1 MRSCFREMIA
11 GTTPTLTLPLK
22 GRECHGTPSPSGGQ
36 GHTWSE
42 ARRGWGWFGKRRQI
56 LLCSIAIALVLTTA
70 PAPAAELRIG
80 LSGEVTSL
88 DPHLL
93 ASQPNLTV
101 GRHVFESLTDVDAQ
115 TRLIPGLAE
124 SWRAIDAT
132 TWEFRLRRG
141 VRFHDGSDF
150 SAEDAAF
157 SMQRPLSI
165 KGSPGGFASYVRA
178 IASATA
184 VDAHTLRIKTK
195 YPYGALPEDINSILI
210 VSKKHALNAGP
221 EDFDAGRAMVGTG
234 PYRFVRY
241 QRGDRLELARHD
253 GWWGKAPAWDR
264 VTLRVIPADPS
275 RTAAL
280 LSGELDA
287 IEHVPSADIKNINK
301 NNKLRVTQST
311 SWRTILL
318 HLDQYRAQP
327 PGVTDAGGKP
337 LAHNPFMDL
346 RVRQA
351 ISKAINRNAI
361 AERVME
367 GLAVPAANIVS
378 PGVFGHNAALKA
390 EVYDVEGAKKLLA
403 AAGYPNGFHVTLAGP
418 NNRYINDEQV
428 LQTVA
433 QLLTRAGIT
442 TRVEAMPMSAF
453 LGRVRKEETAFAL
466 LGWGSFAADLALR
479 SLVATPN
486 ADKGY
491 GAWNWGRYANPK
503 VDALMEQAL
512 TSVDRP
518 KREAL
523 AREAN
528 TLAMNDLAFIPLHH
542 QVVSWAMRAGLNYT
556 PRTDEFTFAHHFTP
570 R

>member
-1 MRSCFREMIA
+1 MLAAIMK
-11 GTTPTLTLPLK
+11 TPRMKPVTLLFTLL
-22 GRECHGTPSPSGGQ
+22 T
-36 GHTWSE
+36 
-42 ARRGWGWFGKRRQI
+42 A
-56 LLCSIAIALVLTTA
+56 LLCAT
-70 PAPAAELRIG
+70 APAAELRIG

-88 DPHLL
+88 DPHFL
-93 ASQPNLTV
+93 AAQPNLTV
-101 GRHVFESLTDVDAQ
+101 ARHVFESLTDIDPQ

-124 SWRAIDAT
+124 RWRAVDAT
-132 TWEFRLRRG
+132 TWEFKLRRG
-141 VRFHDGSDF
+141 VKFHDGSDF
-150 SAEDAAF
+150 TAEDAVF
-157 SMQRPLSI
+157 SLQRPLSI
-165 KGSPGGFASYVRA
+165 KGSPGGFASYVRS
-178 IASATA
+178 IASVTA

-195 YPYGALPEDINSILI
+195 YPYGALPEEINSILI
-210 VSKKHALNAGP
+210 VSKKHALHAGP
-221 EDFDAGRAMVGTG
+221 GDFDAGRAMIGTG
-234 PYRFVRY
+234 PYKFLRY
-241 QRGDRLELARHD
+241 QRGDRLELARNNQ
-253 GWWGKAPAWDR
+253 WWGQATAPSWDK

-287 IEHVPSADIKNINK
+287 IEHVPSADIKNIIK
-301 NNKLRVTQST
+301 NNKLRVIQTT
-311 SWRTILL
+311 SWRTIVL

-337 LAHNPFMDL
+337 LAKNPFMDL

-351 ISKAINRNAI
+351 ISKAINRSAI
-361 AERVME
+361 ADRVME

-378 PGVFGHNAALKA
+378 PGVFGHDAALKA
-390 EVYDVEGAKKLLA
+390 ETYDPAGAKRLLTE
-403 AAGYPNGFHVTLAGP
+403 AGYPNGFRVTLTGP

-442 TRVEAMPMSAF
+442 TRVEAAPMSAF
-453 LGRVRKEETAFAL
+453 LGRVRKEETGFAL

-486 ADKGY
+486 SEKGY
-491 GAWNWGRYANPK
+491 GAWNWGRYTNPK

-512 TSVDRP
+512 GSIDRD
-518 KREAL
+518 KRETL

-528 TLAMNDLAFIPLHH
+528 TLAMNDLALIPLHH

>member
-1 MRSCFREMIA
+1 MRCWLSA
-11 GTTPTLTLPLK
+11 LLLTLVF
-22 GRECHGTPSPSGGQ
+22 GQ
-36 GHTWSE
+36 G
-42 ARRGWGWFGKRRQI
+42 I
-56 LLCSIAIALVLTTA
+56 
-70 PAPAAELRIG
+70 AAELRIG

-101 GRHVFESLTDVDAQ
+101 GRHVFESLTDVDPQ

-124 SWRAIDAT
+124 RWRAIDAT
-132 TWEFRLRRG
+132 TWEFNLRRG
-141 VRFHDGSDF
+141 VKFHDGSDF
-150 SAEDAAF
+150 TAGDAAF
-157 SMQRPLSI
+157 SLQRPLSI

-178 IASATA
+178 IASVTA
-184 VDAHTLRIKTK
+184 VDAHTLRIKTR

-210 VSKKHALNAGP
+210 VSQKHALNAGP
-221 EDFDAGRAMVGTG
+221 EDFDAGRAMIGTG
-234 PYRFVRY
+234 PYKFLKY
-241 QRGDRLELARHD
+241 QRGDRLELARND
-253 GWWGKAPAWDR
+253 LWWGKAPAWPSWDR

-280 LSGELDA
+280 LSGELDV

-301 NNKLRVTQST
+301 NNKLVTTQTT

-327 PGVTDAGGKP
+327 PGVTDANGKA
-337 LAHNPFMDL
+337 LTKNPFMDL

-351 ISKAINRNAI
+351 ISKAINRAAI

-390 EVYDVEGAKKLLA
+390 EAYDPEGAKRLLTE
-403 AAGYPNGFHVTLAGP
+403 AGYPNGFRVTLAGP

-453 LGRVRKEETAFAL
+453 LGRVRKEDTSFAL

-479 SLVATPN
+479 SLVAAPN
-486 ADKGY
+486 PDKGY

-512 TSVDRP
+512 ASVDRP
-518 KREAL
+518 QREAL

-528 TLAMNDLAFIPLHH
+528 TLAMQDLAFIPLHH
-542 QVVSWAMRAGLNYT
+542 QVVSWAMRAGLGYT

-570 R
+570 RGR

>member
-1 MRSCFREMIA
+1 MDKKIIPLLALLATLLQGITPVAAA
-11 GTTPTLTLPLK
+11 G
-22 GRECHGTPSPSGGQ
+22 
-36 GHTWSE
+36 
-42 ARRGWGWFGKRRQI
+42 
-56 LLCSIAIALVLTTA
+56 
-70 PAPAAELRIG
+70 LRIG
-80 LSGEVTSL
+80 LSGEVSSL
-88 DPHLL
+88 DPHFL

-101 GRHVFESLTDVDAQ
+101 ARHVFESLTDVDAQ

-132 TWEFRLRRG
+132 TWEFKLRRG
-141 VRFHDGSDF
+141 VKFHDGSEF
-150 SAEDAAF
+150 TAVDAAF
-157 SMQRPLSI
+157 SITRPLSI
-165 KGSPGGFASYVRA
+165 KGSPGGFASYVRTVE
-178 IASATA
+178 STTV

-210 VSKKHALNAGP
+210 VSKKHAQNAGP
-221 EDFDAGRAMVGTG
+221 EDFDSGRALVGTG
-234 PYRFVRY
+234 PYRHQSYR
-241 QRGDRLELARHD
+241 RGDRLELARHE
-253 GWWGKAPAWDR
+253 GWWGKRPAWDR
-264 VTLRVIPADPS
+264 VTLRVVPADPS

-287 IEHVPSADIKNINK
+287 IEHVPSADIKKLNK
-301 NNKLRVTQST
+301 NNNLRILQTT

-327 PGVTDAGGKP
+327 PGVTGNDGKP
-337 LAHNPFMDL
+337 LAKNPFMDI
-346 RVRQA
+346 RVRRA
-351 ISKAINRNAI
+351 LSMAINREAI
-361 AERVME
+361 AQRVME

-390 EVYDVEGAKKLLA
+390 AAYDPAGAKKLLA
-403 AAGYPNGFHVTLAGP
+403 EAGYPHGFRVTLAGP

-433 QLLTRAGIT
+433 QLLTRAGIV
-442 TRVEAMPMSAF
+442 TRVEAAPMSAY
-453 LGRVRKEETAFAL
+453 LGRVRKEETSFAL

-479 SLVATPN
+479 SLVATPTPE
-486 ADKGY
+486 KGW
-491 GAWNWGRYANPK
+491 GAWNWGRYSSKK

-512 TSVDRP
+512 ASVDRG

-528 TLAMNDLAFIPLHH
+528 TLAVNDLAFIPLHH
-542 QVVSWAMRAGLNYT
+542 QVVSWAMRANLDYA

-570 R
+570 RAK

>member
-1 MRSCFREMIA
+1 MRSRFGKMIA
-11 GTTPTLTLPLK
+11 VTTPTLTLPLK
-22 GRECHGTPSPSGGQ
+22 GRESRGTPSPSGG
-36 GHTWSE
+36 
-42 ARRGWGWFGKRRQI
+42 RRGWGWFSKHCRI
-56 LLCSIAIALVLTTA
+56 LLGSIAIALFLTTT

-80 LSGEVTSL
+80 LSGEVSSL

-101 GRHVFESLTDVDAQ
+101 GRHVFESLTDVDPQ
-115 TRLIPGLAE
+115 TKLIPGLAE
-124 SWRAIDAT
+124 SWRAIDAI
-132 TWEFRLRRG
+132 TWEFKLRRG
-141 VRFHDGSDF
+141 VKFHDGSDF
-150 SAEDAAF
+150 TAEDAAF

-178 IASATA
+178 IESATA

-210 VSKKHALNAGP
+210 VSRKIATNAGP

-234 PYRFVRY
+234 PYKFVRY
-241 QRGDRLELARHD
+241 QRGDRLELARHE
-253 GWWGKAPAWDR
+253 GWWGKARPSWDR

-280 LSGELDA
+280 LSGELDV

-301 NNKLRVTQST
+301 NNNLRVAQTT

-318 HLDQYRAQP
+318 HLDQYRAQA
-327 PGVTDAGGKP
+327 PGVTDASGKP
-337 LAHNPFMDL
+337 LGKNPFMDL

-351 ISKAINRNAI
+351 ISKAINRAAI

-367 GLAVPAANIVS
+367 GLAVPANNIVS

-390 EVYDVEGAKKLLA
+390 EAYDVEGAKKLLA

-418 NNRYINDEQV
+418 NNRYINDEQI

-433 QLLTRAGIT
+433 QLLTRAGIQ

-453 LGRVRKEETAFAL
+453 LGRVRKEETSFAL

-479 SLVATPN
+479 SLVAAPN
-486 ADKGY
+486 PEKGY

-512 TSVDRP
+512 ASVDRN
-518 KREAL
+518 KRETL

-570 R
+570 RAQ

>member
-1 MRSCFREMIA
+1 MQKKPLITFASC
-11 GTTPTLTLPLK
+11 
-22 GRECHGTPSPSGGQ
+22 
-36 GHTWSE
+36 
-42 ARRGWGWFGKRRQI
+42 
-56 LLCSIAIALVLTTA
+56 LLAFALHAVH
-70 PAPAAELRIG
+70 AAELRIG
-80 LSGEVTSL
+80 LSGEVSSL

-101 GRHVFESLTDVDAQ
+101 ARHVFESLTDVDAR

-124 SWRAIDAT
+124 QWRALDAN

-141 VRFHDGSDF
+141 VKFHDGSEF
-150 SAEDAAF
+150 SAEDAVF
-157 SMQRPLSI
+157 SLQRPLSI

-178 IASATA
+178 VESATA
-184 VDAHTLRIKTK
+184 VDSHTLRVKTK

-210 VSKKHALNAGP
+210 VSKKAAQNAGP
-221 EDFDAGRAMVGTG
+221 EDFDSGRAMVGTG

-241 QRGDRLELARHD
+241 QRGDRLELRRHD
-253 GWWGKAPAWDR
+253 QWWGKAPAWER

-287 IEHVPSADIKNINK
+287 IEHVPSADFKNINK
-301 NNKLRVTQST
+301 NNKLHTTQTT

-327 PGVTDAGGKP
+327 PGVSGHDGKP
-337 LAHNPFMDL
+337 LAKNPFLDP
-346 RVRQA
+346 RVRRAMSMA
-351 ISKAINRNAI
+351 IHREAI
-361 AERVME
+361 ASRVME

-378 PGVFGHNAALKA
+378 PDVFGHNAALKA
-390 EVYDVEGAKKLLA
+390 VPHDPEGARRLLA
-403 AAGYPNGFHVTLAGP
+403 EAGYPDGFRITLAGP
-418 NNRYINDEQV
+418 NNRYVNDEQV

-433 QLLTRAGIT
+433 QMFSRVGIQ

-453 LGRVRKEETAFAL
+453 LARVRREETAVSL

-479 SLVATPN
+479 SLVASPN
-486 ADKGY
+486 PDKGY
-491 GAWNWGRYANPK
+491 GAWNWGRHANPK

-512 TSVDRP
+512 GSTDRGR
-518 KREAL
+518 REAL

-528 TLAMNDLAFIPLHH
+528 TLAMNDFAVIPLHH
-542 QVVSWAMRAGLNYT
+542 QIVSWAMRAGLAYT

>member
-1 MRSCFREMIA
+1 MA
-11 GTTPTLTLPLK
+11 TGNT
-22 GRECHGTPSPSGGQ
+22 
-36 GHTWSE
+36 
-42 ARRGWGWFGKRRQI
+42 
-56 LLCSIAIALVLTTA
+56 
-70 PAPAAELRIG
+70 PAADLRIG

-88 DPHLL
+88 DPHFL
-93 ASQPNLTV
+93 AAQPNLTV
-101 GRHVFESLTDVDAQ
+101 ARHVFESLTDVDPQ
-115 TRLIPGLAE
+115 TKLIPGLAE
-124 SWRAIDAT
+124 RWHALDAT
-132 TWEFRLRRG
+132 TWEFNLRRG
-141 VRFHDGSDF
+141 VKFHDGSAF
-150 SAEDAAF
+150 TAEDAAF
-157 SMQRPLSI
+157 SLQRPLSI
-165 KGSPGGFASYVRA
+165 KGSPGGFASYVRS
-178 IASATA
+178 IASVTA
-184 VDAHTLRIKTK
+184 VDAHTLRVKTK
-195 YPYGALPEDINSILI
+195 YPYGALPEELNSILI

-221 EDFDAGRAMVGTG
+221 EDFDAGRAMIGTG
-234 PYRFVRY
+234 PYKFVRY

-253 GWWGKAPAWDR
+253 GWWGKRPAWDK
-264 VTLRVIPADPS
+264 VMLRVVTADPS

-287 IEHVPSADIKNINK
+287 IEHVPSADIKNLNK
-301 NNKLRVTQST
+301 NNKLHVMQTT

-318 HLDQYRAQP
+318 HVDQYRAQP
-327 PGVTDAGGKP
+327 PGVTDMNGKP
-337 LAHNPFMDL
+337 LAKNPFMDL

-351 ISKAINRNAI
+351 ISKAINRVAI

-390 EVYDVEGAKKLLA
+390 ESYDPEGAKRLLA
-403 AAGYPNGFHVTLAGP
+403 EAGYPNGFRVTLAGP

-442 TRVEAMPMSAF
+442 TRVEAAPMSAF
-453 LGRVRKEETAFAL
+453 LGRVRKEETSFAL
-466 LGWGSFAADLALR
+466 LGWGTFAADLALR

-486 ADKGY
+486 PEKGY

-503 VDALMEQAL
+503 VDALMEQSLA
-512 TSVDRP
+512 SVDRA

-523 AREAN
+523 AREAG

>member
-1 MRSCFREMIA
+1 MHKKPLITFASC
-11 GTTPTLTLPLK
+11 
-22 GRECHGTPSPSGGQ
+22 
-36 GHTWSE
+36 
-42 ARRGWGWFGKRRQI
+42 
-56 LLCSIAIALVLTTA
+56 LLAFALLA
-70 PAPAAELRIG
+70 APAASAAGLRIG

-101 GRHVFESLTDVDAQ
+101 ARHVFESLTDVDAQ

-124 SWRAIDAT
+124 SWRAVDAT

-141 VRFHDGSDF
+141 VKFHDGSEF
-150 SAEDAAF
+150 TAEDAVF
-157 SMQRPLSI
+157 SLQRPLSI

-178 IASATA
+178 VESATA
-184 VDAHTLRIKTK
+184 VDRHTLRIRTK

-210 VSKKHALNAGP
+210 VSKKAAQDAGP
-221 EDFDAGRAMVGTG
+221 GDFDSGRAMIGTG
-234 PYRFVRY
+234 PYRFLRY

-253 GWWGKAPAWDR
+253 QWWGKTPASPSWDR

-287 IEHVPSADIKNINK
+287 IEHVPSADFKNINK
-301 NNKLRVTQST
+301 NNSLRTVQTT

-327 PGVTDAGGKP
+327 PGVSGPDGKP
-337 LAHNPFMDL
+337 LANNPFMDP
-346 RVRQA
+346 RVRRAMSMA
-351 ISKAINRNAI
+351 IHREAI
-361 AERVME
+361 ASRVME

-390 EVYDVEGAKKLLA
+390 APYDPEGAKRLLA
-403 AAGYPNGFHVTLAGP
+403 EAGYPKGFRITLAGP

-433 QLLTRAGIT
+433 QLLSRAGIQ

-453 LGRVRKEETAFAL
+453 LGRVRKEETAVSL

-479 SLVATPN
+479 SLVATPDP
-486 ADKGY
+486 DKGY

-503 VDALMEQAL
+503 VDALMERAL
-512 TSVDRP
+512 GSVDRA
-518 KREAL
+518 KREML

-528 TLAMNDLAFIPLHH
+528 TLAMQDLAFIPLHH
-542 QVVSWAMRAGLNYT
+542 QVVSWAMRAGLAYA

>member
-1 MRSCFREMIA
+1 MGSRVGEMIA
-11 GTTPTLTLPLK
+11 GTTPIPAPLPK
-22 GRECHGTPSPSGGQ
+22 GKAFLGISSSSGG
-36 GHTWSE
+36 GL
-42 ARRGWGWFGKRRQI
+42 GWGLFKTNI
-56 LLCSIAIALVLTTA
+56 LFLAAVVACLLTPTNT
-70 PAPAAELRIG
+70 PAAELRIG

-101 GRHVFESLTDVDAQ
+101 GRHVFESLTDVDPQ

-124 SWRAIDAT
+124 RWHAIDAT
-132 TWEFRLRRG
+132 TWEFKLRRG
-141 VRFHDGSDF
+141 VKFHDGSPF
-150 SAEDAAF
+150 TAEDAAF
-157 SMQRPLSI
+157 SLTRPLSI
-165 KGSPGGFASYVRA
+165 KGSPGGFAAYVRA
-178 IASATA
+178 IASTTV
-184 VDAHTLRIKTK
+184 VDAHTLRVKTK
-195 YPYGALPEDINSILI
+195 YPYGALPEDLNSILI
-210 VSKKHALNAGP
+210 VSKKHAQSAGP
-221 EDFDAGRAMVGTG
+221 EDFDAGRATVGTG
-234 PYRFVRY
+234 PYKFVRY
-241 QRGDRLELARHD
+241 QRGDRLELARNEQ
-253 GWWGKAPAWDR
+253 WWGKAPAWDK

-275 RTAAL
+275 RTASL

-287 IEHVPSADIKNINK
+287 IEHVPSADINNLNK
-301 NNKLRVTQST
+301 NNALRVIKTT

-327 PGVTDAGGKP
+327 PGVTDLNGKP
-337 LAHNPFMDL
+337 LAANPFMDQ
-346 RVRQA
+346 RVRRA
-351 ISKAINRNAI
+351 LSKAINRSAI

-378 PGVFGHNAALKA
+378 PGVFGYNSALKA
-390 EVYDVEGAKKLLA
+390 EPYDPEGAKRLLA
-403 AAGYPNGFHVTLAGP
+403 EAGYPNGFRVTLAGP

-433 QLLTRAGIT
+433 QLLTRVGIQ
-442 TRVEAMPMSAF
+442 TRVEAAPMSAF
-453 LGRVRKEETAFAL
+453 LGRVRKEETSFAL
-466 LGWGSFAADLALR
+466 LGWGSFAADLSLR

-512 TSVDRP
+512 GTVDRA

-523 AREAN
+523 AREAG
-528 TLAMNDLAFIPLHH
+528 TLAMQDLAFIPLHH
-542 QVVSWAMRAGLNYT
+542 QVVSWAMRANLAYT